1 MADLPSFLALQTA
14 RHATCLALQSR
25 PRYRT
30 VRWTY
35 RDLAARVGLVA
46 SNLRDRGVVSGD
58 RVLLFAENSLD
69 WVAAFFGILARGAVV
84 IPLNPKSPTSQLERI
99 VAVAEPKLVI
109 ASPHSVW
116 PVTGLP
122 RMAIDASFDTIQS
135 PDNGDGSFG
144 LGGEL
149 AEIIYTSGTT
159 GDPKGVMLSHANLL
173 GNLEGVQAA
182 VPLQPQDQVLTLLPL
197 FHVFGQ
203 MTGILCPLRAGASVT
218 YLAAPT
224 SRAILE
230 ALAHTPATHLVVIPE
245 VLRTMMERLEAR
257 LGRLPGWS
265 RPLLRARIRR
275 RLSPTLRTIVCGGA
289 PLDAELEEKWW
300 ALGFEVLQGYGLTE
314 TSPVIAANTVAAHR
328 SGTVGRPIAG
338 VTVRIAGDGE
348 IQVRGPGVMQ
358 GYFRDPVRTA
368 KTFDGDWLR
377 TGDGGRLDG
386 DGFLH
391 VFGRRKYMI
400 LGPSGENVFPE
411 DIEAELNRI
420 PGVIDSAVVGLDRNG
435 RTIVHAV
442 LICETGAA
450 AASVAAANRH
460 LAPHQQITS
469 WSLWP
474 EADFPRS
481 VTRKVR
487 KDDVIRR
494 LAEHAAAAA
503 EPGGR
508 HTPLRRLIAELT
520 GTPLNALS
528 DTMRPVADL
537 NLDSLL
543 RLELVARIED
553 TFGVALQEVEIMP
566 TMTLAELENRVE
578 RQPGLATT
586 VVRYP
591 RWSLSAWACALRPA
605 ALAIFVRSWLQ
616 PFCRL
621 RISGLEHLADV
632 RGPVLFMANHGSYL
646 DSAVASFA
654 LPQRMRLRLAIA
666 ASTEVLYRRFP
677 WAVPLGELALN
688 AFPFPTG
695 ADENI
700 RPGLEYI
707 GRLLDDGW
715 NVLIFPEG
723 QMNRTD
729 QPLLELKGGTGL
741 LASEMA
747 VPIVPVAIRGTA
759 AIMPPGRMIPQRR
772 ATVDIRFGSPIQT
785 SGGTRSDV
793 LTERVRTA
801 LETLL
806 AS

>member
-1 MADLPSFLALQTA
+1 MADLPSFLACQAA

-30 VRWTY
+30 IRWTY
-35 RDLAARVGLVA
+35 QDLSVRAALVA
-46 SNLRDRGVVSGD
+46 ADLGDRGVVAGD

-69 WVAAFFGILARGAVV
+69 WVAAFFGILTRGAVV
-84 IPLNPKSPTSQLERI
+84 LPLNPKSPASQLERI
-99 VAVAEPKLVI
+99 VAAAEPKLVLASIHSPWPLAALPLMTI
-109 ASPHSVW
+109 AVP
-116 PVTGLP
+116 
-122 RMAIDASFDTIQS
+122 FDRDPPATS
-135 PDNGDGSFG
+135 EVSAGVA
-144 LGGEL
+144 GGL

-173 GNLEGVQAA
+173 GNLEGVHAA

-218 YLAAPT
+218 YLATPT

-230 ALAHTPATHLVVIPE
+230 ALAHTRATHLVVIPE
-245 VLRTMMERLEAR
+245 VLRTMMDRLETK
-257 LGRLPGWS
+257 LGRLPRWS

-314 TSPVIAANTVAAHR
+314 TSPVIAANTPTAHR

-338 VTVRIAGDGE
+338 VEVRIAGDE
-348 IQVRGPGVMQ
+348 IEVRGPGVMQ
-358 GYFRDPVRTA
+358 GYFRNPARTA
-368 KTFDGDWLR
+368 ETFDGDWLR
-377 TGDGGRLDG
+377 TGDGGRLDP

-411 DIEAELNRI
+411 DVEAELNRI

-442 LICETGAA
+442 LICETGDAA
-450 AASVAAANRH
+450 ATVAAANRH
-460 LAPHQQITS
+460 LAPHQQVTS

-481 VTRKVR
+481 VTRKI
-487 KDDVIRR
+487 KKEEVIRR
-494 LAEHAAAAA
+494 LGEHP
-503 EPGGR
+503 EPPTRLDGR

-528 DTMRPVADL
+528 DTLRPVADL
-537 NLDSLL
+537 SLDSLH

-553 TFGVALQEVEIMP
+553 TLGVVLQEVEIKP
-566 TMTLAELENRVE
+566 ETTLAELENRVE
-578 RQPGLATT
+578 RQSALAPS

-621 RISGLEHLADV
+621 HISGLEHLTEV
-632 RGPVLFMANHGSYL
+632 RGPVLFMANHRSYL

-654 LPQRMRLRLAIA
+654 LPARIRSRLAIA

-677 WAVPLGELALN
+677 WAAPLGELALN

-695 ADENI
+695 SDENI

-715 NVLIFPEG
+715 NVLVFPEG

-729 QPLLELKGGTGL
+729 QPMLELKGGTGL
-741 LASEMA
+741 LAVEMA
-747 VPIVPVAIRGTA
+747 VPIVPVAIVGTA
-759 AIMPPGRMIPQRR
+759 GIMPPGRIFPQRR
-772 ATVDIRFGSPIQT
+772 ATVDVRFGAPIQPAE
-785 SGGTRSDV
+785 GTRADV
-793 LTERVRTA
+793 LTAGVHTA
-801 LETLL
+801 LCRLL
-806 AS
+806 SS